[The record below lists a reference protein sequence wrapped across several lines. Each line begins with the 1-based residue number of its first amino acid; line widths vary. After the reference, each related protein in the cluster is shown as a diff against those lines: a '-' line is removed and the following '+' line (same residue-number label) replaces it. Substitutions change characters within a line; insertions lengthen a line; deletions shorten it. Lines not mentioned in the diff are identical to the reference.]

1 MAIKAPKAV
10 DWFASQTRVSED
22 SPTVFRKEFNT
33 PAGRYNPK
41 KIIARA
47 ATEIKEGEKKIV
59 RRMR

>member
-1 MAIKAPKAV
+1 MAISAPKAV
-10 DWFASQTRVSED
+10 DWFPSQIRVSED
-22 SPTVFRKEFNT
+22 NPTEFRKEFNI